1 MMRLSVYASPDGKL
15 TAEWGC
21 NDAPTPPDSFRFT
34 THAFRFRALLTGEGA
49 ELEIAP
55 V

>member
-21 NDAPTPPDSFRFT
+21 NDAPTPPGSFRFT

-49 ELEIAP
+49 ELVIAP